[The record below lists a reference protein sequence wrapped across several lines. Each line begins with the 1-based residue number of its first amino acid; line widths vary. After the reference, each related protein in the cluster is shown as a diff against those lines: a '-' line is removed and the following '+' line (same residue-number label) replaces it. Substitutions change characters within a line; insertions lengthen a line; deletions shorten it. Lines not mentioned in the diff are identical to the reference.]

1 MNSGKA
7 TFQSYSGAF
16 TGKGAYGNG
25 YGSGSGGLNGYALL
39 NFRASN
45 SSDLYSGN
53 TVQVPSFQTLII
65 IKV

>member
-53 TVQVPSFQTLII
+53 TVQVP
-65 IKV
+65 